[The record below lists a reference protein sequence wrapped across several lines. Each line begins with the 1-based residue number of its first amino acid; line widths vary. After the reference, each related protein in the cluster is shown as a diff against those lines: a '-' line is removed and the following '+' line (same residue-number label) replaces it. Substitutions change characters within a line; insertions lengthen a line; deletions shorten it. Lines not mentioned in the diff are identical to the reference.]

1 MRNVIKF
8 DFKTYVNNF
17 VDDDNMNKILNR
29 KAEIYNKFNNAT
41 MIGWTEEFNKRLLED
56 ILNLR
61 DYIKNNY
68 DCLVILGIGGS
79 FLGSYALKNMF
90 TKYFSDNSFEV
101 IYAGCDLSSK
111 YLSELIEYLDNKN
124 FAVNVISKSGTTM
137 ETMIAYDALKQ
148 LIRKK
153 YNSEEIKNRII
164 ITTDESVGKLR
175 EEVIENDYKSFII
188 PSNIGGRYSLITAAH
203 LLPLSFFLDIN
214 NLVTGFY
221 DGLSLTDEAYNYAC
235 IRRCFFDLGKYV
247 ENFCVFE
254 PNMIYY
260 TEWLK
265 QLFGETEG
273 KEKRGIFPVSTLY
286 TRDLHSLGQ
295 FIQEGNP
302 IIFETFIKVLNTK
315 NFYVNDKN
323 LNNLNGIVLD
333 SVVNAHYSGGVAC
346 NIIEIDE
353 INEMN
358 IGKLCAFFMLSA
370 AYSGYLFDVDPF
382 NQPGVE
388 VYKKFIRDN
397 LDHFKVDNRNDY

>member
-124 FAVNVISKSGTTM
+124 FAVNVISKSGITM
-137 ETMIAYDALKQ
+137 ETMIAYDVLKQ

-254 PNMIYY
+254 PNMSYY

-265 QLFGETEG
+265 QLFAETQG
-273 KEKRGIFPVSTLY
+273 KDSKGILPISCVN

-295 FIQEGNP
+295 FFQDGSD
-302 IIFETFIKVLNTK
+302 IIFETVIGI
-315 NFYVNDKN
+315 DKDFKIALEQYDIE
-323 LNNLNGIVLD
+323 LNNLNRIALD
-333 SVVNAHYSGGVAC
+333 KVALAHSNGHTPS
-346 NIIEIDE
+346 NIITIDE
-353 INEMN
+353 KNEHT
-358 IGKLCAFFMLSA
+358 IGELIYFFILSSIIGA
-370 AYSGYLFDVDPF
+370 ILLDVNPF
-382 NQPGVE
+382 NQPGVQD
-388 VYKKFIRDN
+388 YKDLINNELK
-397 LDHFKVDNRNDY
+397 